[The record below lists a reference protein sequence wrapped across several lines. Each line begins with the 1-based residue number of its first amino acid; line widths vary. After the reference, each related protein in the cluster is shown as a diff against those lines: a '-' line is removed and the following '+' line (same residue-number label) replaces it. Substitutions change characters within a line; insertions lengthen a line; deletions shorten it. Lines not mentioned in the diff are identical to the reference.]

1 MIALY
6 ASQVAGPNTTSRV
19 KFLRSFDPGRLVL
32 RITASVTASITTVRN
47 HPSYRVKD
55 APARH
60 SPHFINEE
68 EAEAASSRSPR
79 AASCANSKKYTT
91 VQTNKAR
98 YKHQGIAVD
107 GR

>member
-32 RITASVTASITTVRN
+32 RITASITRVRN

-79 AASCANSKKYTT
+79 AACCANSKKYTT
-91 VQTNKAR
+91 AQINNAR
-98 YKHQGIAVD
+98 YKGSVIAVVC
-107 GR
+107 R